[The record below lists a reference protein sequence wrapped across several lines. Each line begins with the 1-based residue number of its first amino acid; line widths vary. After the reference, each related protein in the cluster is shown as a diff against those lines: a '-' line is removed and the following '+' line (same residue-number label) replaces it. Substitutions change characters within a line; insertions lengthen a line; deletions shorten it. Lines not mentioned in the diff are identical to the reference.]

1 MNPKLQIAEEESAYW
16 LQLKSG
22 DQSALRFFYEA
33 YVDELFSFGMSLA
46 ADESQVKDAV
56 QEVFLELWRYHSRIS
71 SAVNVKFYLYR
82 CLANRIF
89 RDGKESRKSQIHHQK
104 YMEDNELLVESAEA
118 RLIDFQVESQLKVR
132 LSEAVDH
139 LPKRQKAVIDCLF
152 FQDFSYEETSQ
163 IMKINLRSTY
173 TLAWK
178 AVASL
183 KKHLMSSDNS

>member
-1 MNPKLQIAEEESAYW
+1 
-16 LQLKSG
+16 
-22 DQSALRFFYEA
+22 
-33 YVDELFSFGMSLA
+33 
-46 ADESQVKDAV
+46 
-56 QEVFLELWRYHSRIS
+56 
-71 SAVNVKFYLYR
+71 
-82 CLANRIF
+82 
-89 RDGKESRKSQIHHQK
+89 
-104 YMEDNELLVESAEA
+104 MEDNELLVESAEA